1 MTTENTA
8 VAPVADAARTR
19 AVRGPRPAWSRRAA
33 WALCGASLQLAAV
46 AVGLA
51 VLNGGSVGDMSH
63 LLLVTSCAIVGAA
76 IAAHRPDNP
85 IGWLALTSGFC
96 FSLQEACGQY
106 AAYGLVVAPGRVPF
120 AEALA
125 WPQNW
130 LWVPG
135 NAAVALIPVFFPDGR
150 LLSPRWRPAV
160 WVVVLLGVA
169 AMVAGALRPGA
180 NEQVSPVGAVN
191 PLGVP
196 GWQPVAD
203 STAAVA
209 TLASAII
216 YVAAGCAVVWQARQ
230 AQGVRRQ
237 QVKWLG
243 YAVALAVGVVVAR
256 LVAGLT
262 DAHPTIW
269 PHGNLLWDL
278 AGGLSGAL
286 IMVAI
291 GIAVLRHRLF
301 DIDLLIS
308 RTAVFVALSVAVG
321 GAYVLVV
328 GLLGAGF
335 DASASLPVSFVAAA
349 VAALILAPLRGW
361 LQRRVNLLVYG
372 ERDDP
377 YAVLARLGQRLE
389 QTQDAAAVLATSTAT
404 VREALQLSYVEIE
417 TVDGRSYRLGVPP
430 PDPVRL
436 PLAAHDTVGH
446 LLLGPRIGETTLG
459 AWELRLLRDLA
470 RHIGVAVQA
479 VGALDRAQSL
489 AADLQRSRE
498 QLVLAREEER
508 RRLRR
513 DLHDGLG
520 PTLAGLTMRAEA
532 AQELGPGP
540 PTQRLLE
547 EIVVDAQTAVADVRR
562 LVNGLRP
569 PALDTMDV
577 IGALR
582 SHIAG
587 WPDDGPRVV
596 FDAPP
601 VLPELSAA
609 AEVAA
614 YRIAMEALTNAR
626 RHARATQVRV
636 RLRVSGGRLCLEI
649 RDDGRG
655 RRPDRPDGVGMHT
668 MRERAEE
675 LGGSCVVTSTPGAGT
690 LVTATLLTG
699 MKETD
704 GPDPDPAG

>member
-1 MTTENTA
+1 MTTDRT
-8 VAPVADAARTR
+8 PRTR
-19 AVRGPRPAWSRRAA
+19 PTWTRQAA
-33 WALCGASLQLAAV
+33 WQLCGATLQLTAV

-51 VLNGGSVGDMSH
+51 ALNRASISDVIH
-63 LLLVTSCAIVGAA
+63 LLMVVACGIVGAT
-76 IAAHRPDNP
+76 IAAHRPENP
-85 IGWLALTSGFC
+85 VGWLALTGGLC

-106 AAYGLVVAPGRVPF
+106 AAHGLVVDPGSLPF
-120 AEALA
+120 AAALA

-135 NAAVALIPVFFPDGR
+135 NLAVALIPVFFPDGR
-150 LLSPRWRPAV
+150 VLSPRWRPAIA
-160 WVVVLLGVA
+160 VVVALGTV
-169 AMVAGALRPGA
+169 AMVTGALRPGA

-196 GWQPVAD
+196 GWQPIAD
-203 STAAVA
+203 VTAGGA
-209 TLASAII
+209 TLASGMLFL
-216 YVAAGCAVVWQARQ
+216 AAGGTVVWQARR
-230 AQGVRRQ
+230 AHGVHRQ

-243 YAVALAVGVVVAR
+243 YAVAIAVGVVAAR

-262 DAHPTIW
+262 DDHPALW
-269 PHGNLLWDL
+269 PYGSVFWDV
-278 AGGLSGAL
+278 AGGVSGTL
-286 IMVAI
+286 ILVAV
-291 GIAVLRHRLF
+291 GIAIRQHRLF

-308 RTAVFVALSVAVG
+308 RSAVFVTLSAAVG

-349 VAALILAPLRGW
+349 VATLIFAPLRHW
-361 LQRRVNLLVYG
+361 LQRRINLLVYG

-389 QTQDAAAVLATSTAT
+389 QTQDASAVLATSTAT
-404 VREALQLSYVEIE
+404 VREALQLSYVEIQ

-436 PLAAHDTVGH
+436 PLAANEPVGH
-446 LLLGPRIGETTLG
+446 LLLGPRTGEIALG

-479 VGALDRAQSL
+479 VRALDQAQSL

-498 QLVLAREEER
+498 HLVVAREEER

-532 AQELGPGP
+532 AQELGPGEQ
-540 PTQRLLE
+540 TQRLLE

-569 PALDTMDV
+569 PALDTMDLV
-577 IGALR
+577 GALR
-582 SHIAG
+582 SHIAA

-596 FDAPP
+596 FDAPAT
-601 VLPELSAA
+601 LPALSAA

-614 YRIAMEALTNAR
+614 YRIAVEALNNAR
-626 RHARATQVRV
+626 RHAHADKVEL
-636 RLRVSGGRLCLEI
+636 RLRVTAGMLQLDVH
-649 RDDGRG
+649 DDGRG
-655 RRPDRPDGVGMHT
+655 RRPGQPDGVGMHS

-675 LGGSCVVTSTPGAGT
+675 LGGSCVVASTPGAGT
-690 LVTATLLTG
+690 RVTATLLTG
-699 MKETD
+699 TKETD
-704 GPDPDPAG
+704 GPDPSAAG

>member
-1 MTTENTA
+1 MTTDRTATSRPDVPTRPGGELDARHTWTRQAAWQLCGATLQLTA
-8 VAPVADAARTR
+8 VAL
-19 AVRGPRPAWSRRAA
+19 G
-33 WALCGASLQLAAV
+33 LAALNRASISDVTHLFMVV
-46 AVGLA
+46 ACGIA
-51 VLNGGSVGDMSH
+51 
-63 LLLVTSCAIVGAA
+63 GAT
-76 IAAHRPDNP
+76 IAAHRPGNP
-85 IGWLALTSGFC
+85 VGWLALTSGVC

-106 AAYGLVVAPGRVPF
+106 AAHGLVVDPGSLPF
-120 AEALA
+120 AAALA

-135 NAAVALIPVFFPDGR
+135 NVAVALIPVFFPDGR
-150 LLSPRWRPAV
+150 MLSPRWRPAIA
-160 WVVVLLGVA
+160 VVLAVGVA
-169 AMVAGALRPGA
+169 AMVGGALRPGA
-180 NEQVSPVGAVN
+180 NEQITPTGAVN

-196 GWQPVAD
+196 GWQPIAD
-203 STAAVA
+203 GTAAVA
-209 TLASAII
+209 TLVSAL
-216 YVAAGCAVVWQARQ
+216 VFLAAGSTVVWQARRTH
-230 AQGVRRQ
+230 GVRRQ

-243 YAVALAVGVVVAR
+243 YAVALAVGVVAAR
-256 LVAGLT
+256 LVTGLT
-262 DAHPTIW
+262 DDHPGIW
-269 PHGNLLWDL
+269 PYGSVFWDL
-278 AGGLSGAL
+278 LGGVSAAL
-286 IMVAI
+286 IPIGV
-291 GIAVLRHRLF
+291 GIAIRQHRLF

-308 RTAVFVALSVAVG
+308 RTAVFVTLSAAVG

-335 DASASLPVSFVAAA
+335 DTSALPVSFVGAA
-349 VAALILAPLRGW
+349 VAALIFAPLRHW

-389 QTQDAAAVLATSTAT
+389 QTQDAGAVLATSTAT

-436 PLAAHDTVGH
+436 PLAANEPVGH
-446 LLLGPRIGETTLG
+446 LLLGPRAGETALG

-479 VGALDRAQSL
+479 VRALDRAQSL

-498 QLVLAREEER
+498 HLVVAREEER

-540 PTQRLLE
+540 QAQRLLE

-569 PALDTMDV
+569 PALDTMDLV
-577 IGALR
+577 GALR
-582 SHIAG
+582 SHIAA

-596 FDAPP
+596 FDAPAA
-601 VLPELSAA
+601 LPALSAA

-614 YRIAMEALTNAR
+614 YRIAVEALNNAR
-626 RHARATQVRV
+626 RHAHADRV
-636 RLRVSGGRLCLEI
+636 ELRLRVTDGTLRLDVH
-649 RDDGRG
+649 DDGRG
-655 RRPDRPDGVGMHT
+655 RRPDQPDGVGMHS

-690 LVTATLLTG
+690 RVTATLLTG
-699 MKETD
+699 TEETD
-704 GPDPDPAG
+704 GPDPSAAG